1 MEARFEKAI
10 QSNKVFEN
18 SWLKI
23 SVDTVEI
30 DGGIEAQRF
39 VLKHICASA
48 ILAITDEHKV
58 ILVEQFRYPTGQVL
72 YEIPAGKL
80 DVWGGDFYATAM
92 REFAEETP
100 FTAESMRLISAFYTA
115 PGFTDEFIHLYKAH
129 GLKKNSQLSGDSD
142 EFLGLTFFDK
152 KEVVEMIKNGTIRD
166 AKTLI
171 ALQHWLLEE
180 QYGY

>member
-1 MEARFEKAI
+1 MEARFEKKLTSHKI
-10 QSNKVFEN
+10 FEN
-18 SWLKI
+18 SWVKI

-48 ILAITDEHKV
+48 ILAITDEQKV
-58 ILVEQFRYPTGQVL
+58 MLVEQFRYPTGEPL

-80 DVWGGDFYATAM
+80 DEWGGDFYATAM

-100 FTAESMRLISAFYTA
+100 YTAKSMQLISAFYTA
-115 PGFTDEFIHLYKAH
+115 PGFTNEFIHLYKAQ
-129 GLKKNSQLSGDSD
+129 GLKKNSKLSGDSD
-142 EFLGLTFFDK
+142 EFLGLSFFDK
-152 KEVVEMIKNGTIRD
+152 KEIIQMIKKGTIRD